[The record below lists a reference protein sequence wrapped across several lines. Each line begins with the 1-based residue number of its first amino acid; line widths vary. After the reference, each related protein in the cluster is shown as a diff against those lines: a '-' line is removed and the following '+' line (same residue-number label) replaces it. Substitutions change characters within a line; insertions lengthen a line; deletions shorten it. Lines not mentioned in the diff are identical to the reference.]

1 MALPI
6 STSAHMKPDE
16 LASMLGSGA
25 GRATHRTAACP
36 GEERIAAYV
45 DGTLEPATSERLEL
59 HLADCTPCL
68 ELVGLLSRER
78 DRPVAEAVPEQLLDQ
93 ARRRVKAKPRRWLQQ
108 APQWAAAAML
118 LVAVPF
124 LLHSGRNL
132 DRGNQGQGSPAERTT
147 RNIGASVSGLQV
159 LAPVAGVALDPRAL
173 NFRWTPVA
181 GSPYYDVRIVSDAG
195 DLIVQQRVTGTEWR
209 PPTPLNLVPGAE
221 YFVHV
226 DAYPSGDKA
235 MGSEHIPFRIAD

>member
-1 MALPI
+1 MN
-6 STSAHMKPDE
+6 PDE
-16 LASMLGSGA
+16 LAATGSPV
-25 GRATHRTAACP
+25 GRADERTNACP
-36 GEERIAAYV
+36 DEEQLAAYV
-45 DGTLEPATSERLEL
+45 DGTLVSTESEQMES

-78 DRPVAEAVPEQLLDQ
+78 DVPVTEAVPEPLLD
-93 ARRRVKAKPRRWLQQ
+93 RVRGRPEMKPRRWLQR

-118 LVAVPF
+118 LVSVP
-124 LLHSGRNL
+124 LLIHLGRSP
-132 DRGNQGQGSPAERTT
+132 DRGNEGQGSPAPRTA
-147 RNIGASVSGLQV
+147 RSIDARVSELQV

-173 NFRWTPVA
+173 SVRWTPVP

-195 DLIVQQRVTGTEWR
+195 DLVVQQRVTGTEWQ
-209 PPTPLNLVPGAE
+209 PPAPLNLVPGAE

-235 MGSEHIPFRIAD
+235 MGSEHVPFRVAD